1 MKKILQRASQIAR
14 LEGLGLKRIL
24 GVSDL
29 FAIGFGDLGSSIYY
43 ALGITALYA
52 LGATPIALGLAGVV
66 FICTALTYAEMTS
79 TTHESGGSA
88 SFARHAFNDLI
99 SFIAG
104 WGLLLDYVVTIA
116 ISAFA
121 VAPYLSIFF
130 PFFKGQIEM
139 HLGFTVFL
147 IFALFVM
154 NFFGI
159 KQSTRISFILVAF
172 TLVTQFIIIAI
183 GMIWLLDISYIWEH
197 IRINVVNAAWSPS
210 WPEFWRGVAMAMV
223 AYTGIESIAQL
234 GAEAHTPAKTVPR
247 AVLITM
253 GILVAMYLGLSLTA
267 LSAISPQELST
278 TYINDP
284 VSGIVSHL
292 PFGSSF
298 LGPWVGG
305 LAAILLFVAANAGMI
320 GASRLSFNL
329 GDYYQLPRFFSRVHE
344 RYRTPHISLAFFA
357 IVAIA
362 IVLWSRGKLSFL
374 ADLYNFGAML
384 AFFFAHLSLIV
395 MRIKKPTMKRP
406 FRIPFNLRFG
416 PYHIPISA
424 IIGCIATVS
433 VWVLIVITKPEG
445 RYLGLAWM
453 GFGLIMYLLYR
464 RKQKIPAAGHLSI
477 ETIQVPHYKPLPI
490 KQILVPTRS
499 GTQTETLQ
507 MACEL
512 AKLHGAKVTAI
523 NLIEVHPSLPLD
535 ANLMERGVLAEAI
548 LKRAEAIAREYDVE
562 IELRVVRSRSIAD
575 TVLQTLREEP
585 FDLLLL
591 GAMRSSQD
599 LQKKG
604 LGSIAEKIMRES
616 PCRVWVCYSE
626 THTDFLGNGISS

>member
-1 MKKILQRASQIAR
+1 MKKILKHASQIVR
-14 LEGLGLKRIL
+14 LESIGFKRIL
-24 GVSDL
+24 GVTDL

-52 LGATPIALGLAGVV
+52 LGATPVALGLAGVV

-79 TTHESGGSA
+79 ITHESGGSA

-130 PFFKGQIEM
+130 PFFKGQIEV

-147 IFALFVM
+147 IFALLAM
-154 NFFGI
+154 NFFGV
-159 KQSTRISFILVAF
+159 KQSTRISFILVTF
-172 TLVTQFIIIAI
+172 TLLTQFVIIII
-183 GMIWLLDISYIWEH
+183 GAIWLLDISYIWEH
-197 IRINVVNAAWSPS
+197 IQINVANASWSPS

-267 LSAISPQELST
+267 LSAISPKELST
-278 TYINDP
+278 TYVNDP
-284 VSGIVSHL
+284 VSGIVNYL
-292 PFGSSF
+292 PFGSGF

-329 GDYYQLPRFFSRVHE
+329 GEYYQLPRFFSRIHA
-344 RYRTPHISLAFFA
+344 RYRTPHASLAFFA
-357 IVAIA
+357 LIAIA
-362 IVLWSRGKLSFL
+362 IVLWSRGQLSFL

-395 MRIKKPTMKRP
+395 MRIKKPAMKRP

-416 PYHIPISA
+416 SYHIPISA
-424 IIGCIATVS
+424 IVGCFATVS

-453 GFGLIMYLLYR
+453 AFGVVMYLFYR
-464 RKQKIPAAGHLSI
+464 KKQKIPAAGHLEI
-477 ETIQVPHYKPLPI
+477 ETIQVPHYKPHPI

-499 GTQTETLQ
+499 GTQTEAMQ

-512 AKLHGAKVTAI
+512 AKLHGAKVVVI
-523 NLIEVHPSLPLD
+523 NVIEVHASLPLD
-535 ANLMERGVLAEAI
+535 ADLMERTVLGSAI

-562 IELRVVRSRSIAD
+562 LEERVIRSRSIAD
-575 TVLQTLREEP
+575 TVLEILHKEP
-585 FDLLLL
+585 FDLLVL
-591 GAMRSSQD
+591 GAMRFLKD
-599 LQKKG
+599 HEKRG
-604 LGSIAEKIMRES
+604 LGPIAEKIMREA

-626 THTDFLGNGISS
+626 THTDFFGNNITS